1 MKPSTTKTILFVFCS
16 LFLLITQNTLAQ
28 TKKIKRP
35 SSTVGISSVDKFVR
49 ESFNIYDKVYM
60 YDGYAASGKSLEDSD
75 IDVLEQAID
84 NVSGLLESAPDI
96 LSDLNGKSVLKQSK
110 ATLQINRS
118 KKALKY
124 SLKTAK
130 DLLSGKRKKDKE
142 KKESETTSNKE
153 NNDESS
159 NEESEDK
166 SSQKNS
172 APAPNISDNLEVY
185 SKFDYVPGD
194 KLLFFDDYAND
205 FIGDFPAKWNTNG
218 SGEVV
223 TVGSSKQRWL
233 GILSG
238 YKTYYVPDV
247 PNLPEEYTIEFD
259 ILVSGVDKQT
269 SSTAILGVILSD
281 DANFGY
287 GNNYIRANIPFCQYT
302 SIGIRIQNY
311 INKGQKEGAI
321 NNVVTAD
328 IRKAVLNQPHISIAV
343 NKKRFRLWVNQK
355 KYIDVPRGVPSGL
368 TSLKFESN
376 NFKDGK
382 ERLFIS
388 NLKVAKGGVDLRRKL
403 LSEGK
408 ISTNGIL
415 FDSGSAN
422 IQPQSMGIIRQI
434 SQVLQQDSN
443 IKLKIVGHTD
453 ADGNDATNLELSK
466 KRAAAVKKAL
476 VSVYKVASDRLRT
489 DGKGETAPVGDNTTA
504 DGKAQNRRVEF
515 IKI

>member
-1 MKPSTTKTILFVFCS
+1 MKPFTTKAVLLLSSCIFLFTVNETI
-16 LFLLITQNTLAQ
+16 AQ
-28 TKKIKRP
+28 TKKLKRP
-35 SSTVGISSVDKFVR
+35 SSTVGISSVDNFVR

-60 YDGYAASGKSLEDSD
+60 YDGYAASGKSLDDSD

-84 NVSGLLESAPDI
+84 NITGLLDSAPHI
-96 LSDLNGKSVLKQSK
+96 LSDLDEKSVLKQSK

-124 SLKTAK
+124 SLKIAK
-130 DLLSGKRKKDKE
+130 ELLSGKRKKDKE
-142 KKESETTSNKE
+142 EETDTI
-153 NNDESS
+153 
-159 NEESEDK
+159 
-166 SSQKNS
+166 SSQETDNNTKDQSENINNQNS
-172 APAPNISDNLEVY
+172 QLPPPNISDNLEVY

-194 KLLFFDDYAND
+194 KILFFDDYAND

-247 PNLPEEYTIEFD
+247 PSLPEEYTIEFD
-259 ILVSGVDKQT
+259 ILTSGLDKQT
-269 SSTAILGVILSD
+269 SSTAILQVMLSD
-281 DANFGY
+281 DSSFGA
-287 GNNYIRANIPFCQYT
+287 GNNYIRTNLPFCQY
-302 SIGIRIQNY
+302 SAIGIRIQNY
-311 INKGQKEGAI
+311 INRGQKEGAI

-328 IRKAVLNQPHISIAV
+328 IRKAVLNKPHISIAV
-343 NKKRFRLWVNQK
+343 NKQRFRLWVNQK
-355 KYIDVPRGVPSGL
+355 KYIDVPRGVPNGL
-368 TSLKFESN
+368 TSLKFEAN
-376 NFKDGK
+376 NLKDGK
-382 ERLFIS
+382 ERIFIT
-388 NLKVAKGGVDLRRKL
+388 NLKVAEGGVDLRRKL

-434 SQVLQQDSN
+434 SQVLQQDGT

-453 ADGNDATNLELSK
+453 ADGNDATNMELSK
-466 KRAAAVKKAL
+466 KRAAAVKDAL
-476 VSVYKVASDRLRT
+476 VKVYKVASDRLQAE
-489 DGKGETAPVGDNTTA
+489 GKGETQPIGDNSTT

-515 IKI
+515 IKN

>member
-1 MKPSTTKTILFVFCS
+1 MKPFLSKTAVLTFCS
-16 LFLLITQNTLAQ
+16 VFLFTVDNIAQ
-28 TKKIKRP
+28 TKKLKRP
-35 SSTVGISSVDKFVR
+35 SSTVGISSVDNFVH

-60 YDGYAASGKSLEDSD
+60 YDGYAASGKSLDDSD

-84 NVSGLLESAPDI
+84 NVTGLLDSAPNI
-96 LSDLNGKSVLKQSK
+96 LSDLEGKSVLKQSK

-130 DLLSGKRKKDKE
+130 ELLGGKRKKDKE
-142 KKESETTSNKE
+142 DNKTIASDESNEKSTGNDNTNGNTNNKE
-153 NNDESS
+153 A
-159 NEESEDK
+159 EDA
-166 SSQKNS
+166 NF
-172 APAPNISDNLEVY
+172 SDNLEVY
-185 SKFDYVPGD
+185 SKFDFVPGD
-194 KLLFFDDYAND
+194 KLLFFDDYVND

-218 SGEVV
+218 SGEIV
-223 TVGSSKQRWL
+223 TVGNSKQRWL

-259 ILVSGVDKQT
+259 ILTSGLDGQT
-269 SSTAILGVILSD
+269 SSTAILNVMLSD
-281 DANFGY
+281 DSNFGH
-287 GNNYIRANIPFCQYT
+287 GDNYIRANIPFCQY
-302 SIGIRIQNY
+302 SAIGIRIQNY
-311 INKGQKEGAI
+311 INRGQAGSI

-328 IRKAVLNQPHISIAV
+328 IRKAVLNKPHVSIAV
-343 NKKRFRLWVNQK
+343 NKQRFRLWINQK

-368 TSLKFESN
+368 TSLKFEAN
-376 NFKDGK
+376 NLKDGK
-382 ERLFIS
+382 ERIFIT
-388 NLKVAKGGVDLRRKL
+388 NLKVAEGGVDLRRKL

-415 FDSGSAN
+415 FDSGSAT

-434 SQVLQQDSN
+434 SQVLQQDGN

-453 ADGNDATNLELSK
+453 ADGNDAANLELSK
-466 KRAAAVKKAL
+466 KRA
-476 VSVYKVASDRLRT
+476 VSVKNALTSIFNVSPNRLQT
-489 DGKGETAPVGDNTTA
+489 DGKGETAPVGDNSTA
-504 DGKAQNRRVEF
+504 DGKAKNRRVEF

>member
-1 MKPSTTKTILFVFCS
+1 MKPFTTKAALLLSCCIFLFTVNETI
-16 LFLLITQNTLAQ
+16 AQ

-35 SSTVGISSVDKFVR
+35 SSTVGISSVDTFVR

-60 YDGYAASGKSLEDSD
+60 YDGYAVSGKSLDDSD

-84 NVSGLLESAPDI
+84 NVSGLLDSAPNI
-96 LSDLNGKSVLKQSK
+96 LSDLDGKSVLKQSK
-110 ATLQINRS
+110 ATLQVNRA

-130 DLLSGKRKKDKE
+130 ELLSGKHKKDKE
-142 KKESETTSNKE
+142 DNGNSSTDESEEQSSETENTNK
-153 NNDESS
+153 NTK
-159 NEESEDK
+159 NEEAEDA
-166 SSQKNS
+166 NF
-172 APAPNISDNLEVY
+172 SDNLEVY
-185 SKFDYVPGD
+185 SKFDFVPGD

-218 SGEVV
+218 SGEIV
-223 TVGSSKQRWL
+223 TVGSSQQRWL

-259 ILVSGVDKQT
+259 ILTSGLDKQT
-269 SSTAILGVILSD
+269 SSTAILKVVLSD
-281 DANFGY
+281 DANFGA
-287 GNNYIRANIPFCQYT
+287 GDNYIRANIPFCQY
-302 SIGIRIQNY
+302 SAIGIRIQNY
-311 INKGQKEGAI
+311 INRGQKEGAI

-328 IRKAVLNQPHISIAV
+328 IRKAVLNKPHISIAV
-343 NKKRFRLWVNQK
+343 NKQRYRLWVNQK
-355 KYIDVPRGVPSGL
+355 KYIDVPRGVPNGL
-368 TSLKFESN
+368 TSIKFEAN
-376 NFKDGK
+376 NLKDGK
-382 ERLFIS
+382 ERIFIT
-388 NLKVAKGGVDLRRKL
+388 NLKVAEGGVDLRRKL

-434 SQVLQQDSN
+434 SQVLQQDGN

-466 KRAAAVKKAL
+466 KRAASVKNAL
-476 VSVYKVASDRLRT
+476 TSIFNVPPDRLQT
-489 DGKGETAPVGDNTTA
+489 DGKGETSPVGDNSTA
-504 DGKAQNRRVEF
+504 DGKAKNRRVEF

>member
-1 MKPSTTKTILFVFCS
+1 MKPSLTKTTLFTCC
-16 LFLLITQNTLAQ
+16 FLLLLSTHKTLAQ
-28 TKKIKRP
+28 TKKLKRP

-84 NVSGLLESAPDI
+84 NVTGLLDSAPNI
-96 LSDLNGKSVLKQSK
+96 LSDLDGKSVLKQSK

-142 KKESETTSNKE
+142 EETDTTSSE
-153 NNDESS
+153 ESNNDTNNQQSV
-159 NEESEDK
+159 NTND
-166 SSQKNS
+166 QGNS
-172 APAPNISDNLEVY
+172 APPPNISDNLEVY

-194 KLLFFDDYAND
+194 KLLFFDDFVND

-223 TVGSSKQRWL
+223 TIGGSTLRWL
-233 GILSG
+233 GILPG
-238 YKTYYVPDV
+238 YNTYYVPDV
-247 PNLPEEYTIEFD
+247 PKLPEEYTIEFD
-259 ILVSGVDKQT
+259 LLTSGLDIKT
-269 SSTAILGVILSD
+269 SSTSILQIMLSD
-281 DANFGY
+281 DANFGA
-287 GNNYIRANIPFCQYT
+287 GNNYIRANIPFCQY
-302 SIGIRIQNY
+302 SAIGIRIQNY
-311 INKGQKEGAI
+311 SNKGQVGSI

-328 IRKAVLNQPHISIAV
+328 IRKAVLNKPHISIAV
-343 NKKRFRLWVNQK
+343 NKQRFRLWVNQK
-355 KYIDVPRGVPSGL
+355 KYIDIPRGVPSGI
-368 TSLKFESN
+368 TSLKFEAN
-376 NFKDGK
+376 NLKDGK
-382 ERLFIS
+382 ERIFIT
-388 NLKVAKGGVDLRRKL
+388 NLKVAEGGVDLRRKL

-434 SQVLQQDSN
+434 SQVLQQDGN

-453 ADGNDATNLELSK
+453 ADGNDATNMELSK
-466 KRAAAVKKAL
+466 KRAAAVKDAL
-476 VSVYKVASDRLRT
+476 VKVYKVVPDRLQAE
-489 DGKGETAPVGDNTTA
+489 GKGETQPVGDNSTT

-515 IKI
+515 IKV